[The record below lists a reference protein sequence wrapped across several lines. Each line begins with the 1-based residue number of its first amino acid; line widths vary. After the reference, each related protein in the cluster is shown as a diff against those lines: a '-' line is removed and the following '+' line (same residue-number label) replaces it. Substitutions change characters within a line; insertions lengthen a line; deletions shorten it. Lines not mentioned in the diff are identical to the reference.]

1 MAATQHSE
9 QARKTE
15 TTKAE
20 ATKGVQ
26 DGASGGLDTA
36 AEQASRMADL
46 AKDTMDQAGALQG
59 RTADTTQQIV
69 QMGVETVSRTA
80 REFNERLS
88 RTMGVG
94 SEDGERFA
102 AQARKNSDA
111 VGRCGTVM
119 THAMQDAWRSS
130 VELGQ
135 KRWQRNLEDLKRLAG
150 ARTMQEF
157 SMIQSEMM
165 RETVQSL
172 VEDARTVAETS
183 LRAFEEVGQICASVK
198 PLPASR

>member
-15 TTKAE
+15 SAKTE
-20 ATKGVQ
+20 AMKSAA
-26 DGASGGLDTA
+26 DGASNGIDTT

-46 AKDTMDQAGALQG
+46 TKDTIDKAGSLQG
-59 RTADTTQQIV
+59 RTVDTTQQIM
-69 QMGVETVSRTA
+69 QMGVDTVSQTT
-80 REFNERLS
+80 REFTERLS
-88 RTMGVG
+88 RTMGMG

-102 AQARKNSDA
+102 EQARQNSDA
-111 VGRCGTVM
+111 VSRCGTVM

-135 KRWQRNLEDLKRLAG
+135 KRWQRQLESLKRLAG

-157 SMIQSEMM
+157 SMLQSEMM
-165 RETVQSL
+165 RESVQSL
-172 VEDARTVAETS
+172 VADTRTVTEKS
-183 LRAFEEVGQICASVK
+183 LRAFEEVGKICADVR
-198 PLPASR
+198 PLPANR